1 MGVGEGK
8 ADAITRF
15 EELCNNAV
23 AEQEKFLMD
32 RLAENKDTEY
42 GKLFGFD
49 DIHSIEEYQKE
60 LPITFHYDYET
71 IIERQVNGEGGLLTM
86 ESPVYYCISSG
97 STDSPKYVPIIEKDI
112 LKQKFYWCDLIRETI
127 RRQMPDVSDE
137 TLFGKIFQIGEFRR
151 DFMPDGTM
159 SGVRAGALHRYLE
172 SKGELDLN

>member
-86 ESPVYYCISSG
+86 EARCITASAQ
-97 STDSPKYVPIIEKDI
+97 EA
-112 LKQKFYWCDLIRETI
+112 QI
-127 RRQMPDVSDE
+127 RRNMCRLSRR
-137 TLFGKIFQIGEFRR
+137 IF
-151 DFMPDGTM
+151 
-159 SGVRAGALHRYLE
+159 
-172 SKGELDLN
+172 